1 MSTTTQTTAA
11 PQRQSIEL
19 DITGMTC
26 ASCANRIER
35 KLNKLTGVRASV
47 NFATERASVDHPAEI
62 TVEDLVGTVR
72 AAGYQA
78 TAPRPEPEP
87 DTSSASALRLRF
99 MVSAAL
105 ALPVLVLSM
114 VPAAQFPY
122 WTWAELALA
131 TPVVGWGAWPF
142 HRAAARNLL
151 HRGATMDTLVSLG
164 ITVAYLWSVYAL
176 IFAGAGAPNL
186 RVEFSLLP
194 NSGSGAMTYFDVAAG
209 VTAFLLL
216 GRWLEARSR
225 RKAGAALRALLEL
238 GAKEVAVLRGGV
250 EVLIPIEALTAGEEF
265 LVRPGEKIATDGVI
279 KEGTSALDRSMV
291 TGESVP
297 EEVGPGTAV
306 IGGTVNVGGRLV
318 VVATKV
324 GADTQLAHLT
334 RMVTAAQTGKAAVQ
348 RLADRISAI
357 FVPTVLL
364 IALATAVG
372 WLIAGRP
379 ADIAIT
385 SAVAVLVIACPCA
398 LGLATP
404 TALLV
409 GTGRGAQL
417 GILVKGPEVLESTRR
432 VDTVVL
438 DKTGTVTTGAMR
450 LFDVVGAT
458 VSRNR
463 LLRMAGAVEAG
474 SEHPVAAAIVAA
486 ARAELGTL
494 PPVTEFANEP
504 GLGVHGTVDGSRV
517 RIARPEAFANLPSAL
532 AAAAEDAQR
541 TGRTVVAI
549 EWDGHVHG
557 VLTLAD
563 AVKPTSAAAV
573 RALRELGL
581 RPMLLTGDNRTVAAT
596 VAAEVGIAEEDV
608 IAQVLPGEKVD
619 VIRGLQEQG
628 RIVAMVGDGVNDAPA
643 LAAADLGLAM
653 GTGTDVA
660 IEAGDLTLV
669 RGDLRVAADAI
680 RLARQT
686 LRIIKGNLFWAFA
699 YNVAAVPLAALGVLN
714 PMIGGATMAFS
725 SVFVVGNSLRL
736 RRFQPSARHRGRHVR
751 SNNP

>member
-1 MSTTTQTTAA
+1 MSATTTTTAA
-11 PQRQSIEL
+11 PSSRRIEL

-35 KLNKLTGVRASV
+35 KLNKLTGVQASV
-47 NFATERASVDHPAEI
+47 NFATERATVEHPADV
-62 TVEDLVGTVR
+62 TVDRLLDTVR

-78 TAPRPEPEP
+78 TAPRPRPEAEEAL
-87 DTSSASALRLRF
+87 SGSLRLRF
-99 MVSAAL
+99 VVSAVL
-105 ALPVLVLSM
+105 AVPVLILSM

-122 WTWAELALA
+122 WTWVELVLA
-131 TPVVGWGAWPF
+131 TPVVGWGAWSF
-142 HRAAARNLL
+142 HRAAARNLR
-151 HRGATMDTLVSLG
+151 HRAATMDTLVSLG

-176 IFAGAGAPNL
+176 LFAGAGDPDL
-186 RVEFSLLP
+186 RVGFSLLP
-194 NSGSGAMTYFDVAAG
+194 MTGGGAMTYFDVAAG

-238 GAKEVAVLRGGV
+238 GAKEVAVLRDGV
-250 EVLIPIEALTAGEEF
+250 ETLIPIEALTVGAEF

-318 VVATKV
+318 VAATKV

-334 RMVTAAQTGKAAVQ
+334 RMVTAAQSGKAQVQ

-357 FVPTVLL
+357 FVPAVLA

-379 ADIAIT
+379 ADVAIT

-432 VDTVVL
+432 VDTIVL
-438 DKTGTVTTGAMR
+438 DKTGTVTTGAMK
-450 LFDVVGAT
+450 LFDVIGTT
-458 VSRNR
+458 VSRSR

-474 SEHPVAAAIVAA
+474 SEHPVAVAIVAA
-486 ARAELGTL
+486 AHAEVGALA
-494 PPVTEFANEP
+494 PVTGFANEP
-504 GLGVHGTVDGSRV
+504 GLGVHGIVDGSRV
-517 RIARPEAFANLPSAL
+517 RLARPEAFPDLPAVLADAAQQAQSA
-532 AAAAEDAQR
+532 
-541 TGRTVVAI
+541 GHTVVAI
-549 EWDGHVHG
+549 AWDERVHG
-557 VLTLAD
+557 ILTLGD
-563 AVKPTSAAAV
+563 AIKPTSAAAI

-581 RPMLLTGDNRTVAAT
+581 RPMLLTGDNATVAAT
-596 VAAEVGIAEEDV
+596 VAAEVGIAANDV
-608 IAQVLPGEKVD
+608 IAQVLPADKVD
-619 VIRGLQEQG
+619 VIRRLQQQG

-686 LRIIKGNLFWAFA
+686 LRVIKGNLFWAFA
-699 YNVAAVPLAALGVLN
+699 YNMAAVPLAALGVLN

-736 RRFQPSARHRGRHVR
+736 RRFQQSARHRGRHVR